1 MKYIISLGCIALGA
15 AITIGLWELAGYIW
29 GRLL

>member
-1 MKYIISLGCIALGA
+1 MKYIISIGCIAVGII
-15 AITIGLWELAGYIW
+15 ITLSLWELAGYIW